1 MNTFNQINQG
11 NSEQV
16 PMGVV
21 QHNLENIFPSASEIG
36 NLWACDLAENMAV
49 CMLKYMVAKSKDP
62 DIKPVLQQALDF
74 STQRINSIETL
85 FNSTHHPIPEG
96 FGEKDVDIN
105 APELFSEGFSLAYTR
120 LMNVFIELKY
130 SMALARSSRQDFRQF
145 FSQSIDTSREI
156 SQRATD
162 ILLAKGLFA
171 KAPHIIIP
179 DRNEIVEDKNYYGS
193 IFGGKRPLNAL
204 EISHLFHNMEVKL
217 LLSTLKLGFSQVV
230 KSEKIKKYLY
240 NGSLMHKEQATDLGK
255 LLVDENLP
263 VAIPFDFHVTDSKH
277 SPFSDKL
284 MLAHSTVVTAF
295 CLIEAGF
302 GLTNTA
308 RKDIITTLT
317 NIIAAILADS
327 KDGTDLMIENGWLER
342 VPETAN
348 RSELIQ

>member
-1 MNTFNQINQG
+1 MNTFNPVNQG
-11 NSEQV
+11 ISEQV
-16 PMGVV
+16 PFGVV
-21 QHNLENIFPSASEIG
+21 QHNLENIFPNASEIG

-74 STQRINSIETL
+74 SSQRINTMESL
-85 FNSTHHPIPEG
+85 FNSIHHPIPEG

-105 APELFSEGFSLAYTR
+105 APELFSESFSLAYTR
-120 LMNVFIELKY
+120 LMNVYIGLKY
-130 SMALARSSRQDFRQF
+130 SMALARSSRQDFRQL
-145 FSQSIDTSREI
+145 FSESINTSRDI
-156 SQRATD
+156 NQKATD

-171 KAPHIIIP
+171 KAPHVIIP
-179 DRNEIVEDKNYYGS
+179 DRTEIVDNKNYYGS

-230 KSEKIKKYLY
+230 KSKKIKKYMY
-240 NGSLMHKEQATDLGK
+240 DGSVMHKEQASDLSK
-255 LLVDENLP
+255 FLVEENLP
-263 VAIPFDFHVTDSKH
+263 ACIPFDFHITDSKH

-295 CLIEAGF
+295 CLIEVGF
-302 GLTNTA
+302 GLTNSA
-308 RKDIITTLT
+308 RKDIIAILT
-317 NIIAAILADS
+317 NITASILADS

-348 RSELIQ
+348 RRKLIQ